1 MNQRHRYSK
10 EQIQFLRDNVKG
22 ITLKQLT
29 ERFNK
34 CFGTNLSE
42 HAIAMQ
48 KAKYGFKSGIV
59 GGRFEKGSIPHNKGK
74 KMPRKQYS
82 ACSKTMFKPGNK
94 PKNTDPIGTEK
105 LLSDGYV
112 WVKVNDKPKV
122 PKKEN
127 WKQKH
132 KLLWEQEYGSVP
144 DGSVVIFK
152 DGDSTHIELDNLEC
166 VTRSQLLILNKKKLI
181 HSNKQISETGIAVAK
196 LIDAVNKK
204 KNAKK
209 C

>member
-42 HAIAMQ
+42 QAIAMQ
-48 KAKYGFKSGIV
+48 KSKYGLKSGIV
-59 GGRFEKGSIPHNKGK
+59 GGRFERGTIPHNKGK
-74 KMPRKQYS
+74 RMSEEQYDV
-82 ACSKTMFKPGNK
+82 CSKTMFKPGSK
-94 PKNTDPIGTEK
+94 PKNTDSIGTEK

-132 KLLWEQEYGSVP
+132 KLLWEQEYGPVP
-144 DGSVVIFK
+144 KNSVVIFK
-152 DGDSTHIELDNLEC
+152 DGDPTHIELDNLEC

-204 KNAKK
+204 KNVKK

>member
-1 MNQRHRYSK
+1 MNQRYRYSE

-22 ITLKQLT
+22 ISLKKLT

-42 HAIAMQ
+42 QAIAMQ
-48 KAKYGFKSGIV
+48 KSKYGLKSGIV
-59 GGRFEKGSIPHNKGK
+59 GGRFEKGTIPHNKGK
-74 KMPRKQYS
+74 RMSEEQYDV
-82 ACSKTMFKPGNK
+82 CSKTMFKPGSK
-94 PKNTDPIGTEK
+94 PKNTDSIGTEK

-132 KLLWEQEYGSVP
+132 KLLWEQEYGPVP
-144 DGSVVIFK
+144 KNSVVIFK
-152 DGDSTHIELDNLEC
+152 DGDPTHIELDNLEC

-204 KNAKK
+204 KNVKK

>member
-29 ERFNK
+29 ERFNNY
-34 CFGTNLSE
+34 FGTNLSE
-42 HAIAMQ
+42 QAIAMQ
-48 KAKYGFKSGIV
+48 KSKYGLKSGIV

-74 KMPRKQYS
+74 RMSKEQYDI
-82 ACSKTMFKPGNK
+82 CSKTMFKPGSK

-105 LLSDGYV
+105 LLADGYV

-122 PKKEN
+122 PKKKN

-132 KLLWEQEYGSVP
+132 KLLWEQEYGPVP

-152 DGDSTHIELDNLEC
+152 DGDPTHIELDNLEC
-166 VTRSQLLILNKKKLI
+166 VTKAQLLILNKKKLI
-181 HSNKQISETGIAVAK
+181 HSNKQITETGIAVAK

-204 KNAKK
+204 KNVKK

>member
-29 ERFNK
+29 ERFNN
-34 CFGTNLSE
+34 CFGTKLSE

-48 KAKYGFKSGIV
+48 KSKYSLRSGIV
-59 GGRFEKGSIPHNKGK
+59 GGRFKKGTIPHNKGK
-74 KMPRKQYS
+74 RMSKEQYDI
-82 ACSKTMFKPGNK
+82 CSKTMFKPGSK

-105 LLSDGYV
+105 LLADGYV

-132 KLLWEQEYGSVP
+132 KLLWEQEYGPVP
-144 DGSVVIFK
+144 EGSVVIFK

-166 VTRSQLLILNKKKLI
+166 ITKAQLLILNKKKLI
-181 HSNKQISETGIAVAK
+181 HSNKQITETGIAVAK

-204 KNAKK
+204 KNVKK

>member
-1 MNQRHRYSK
+1 MNQRYRYSQ

-22 ITLKQLT
+22 ISLKQLT

-48 KAKYGFKSGIV
+48 KSKYGLKSGIV
-59 GGRFEKGSIPHNKGK
+59 GGQFEKGSIPHNKGK
-74 KMPRKQYS
+74 RMSKKQYDV
-82 ACSKTMFKPGNK
+82 CSKTMFKPGSK

-132 KLLWEQEYGSVP
+132 KLLWEQEYGPVP
-144 DGSVVIFK
+144 KNSVVIFK
-152 DGDSTHIELDNLEC
+152 DGDPTHIELDNLEC

-204 KNAKK
+204 KNVKK

>member
-1 MNQRHRYSK
+1 M
-10 EQIQFLRDNVKG
+10 
-22 ITLKQLT
+22 
-29 ERFNK
+29 
-34 CFGTNLSE
+34 
-42 HAIAMQ
+42 
-48 KAKYGFKSGIV
+48 
-59 GGRFEKGSIPHNKGK
+59 
-74 KMPRKQYS
+74 
-82 ACSKTMFKPGNK
+82 
-94 PKNTDPIGTEK
+94 
-105 LLSDGYV
+105 LSDGYV

-204 KNAKK
+204 KNVKK